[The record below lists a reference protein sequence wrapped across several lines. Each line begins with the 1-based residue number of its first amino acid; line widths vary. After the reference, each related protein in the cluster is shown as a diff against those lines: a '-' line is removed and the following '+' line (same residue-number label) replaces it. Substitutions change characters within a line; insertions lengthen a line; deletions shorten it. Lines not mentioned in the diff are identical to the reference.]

1 MLAIANYGGSN
12 MPLSFAQAGETRKI
26 LSLQG
31 DDTMKQHLLD
41 MGFVAGQIVQIIGN
55 SNQGL
60 VLSIK
65 GVRLALNRGLAHRI
79 NVA

>member
-1 MLAIANYGGSN
+1 
-12 MPLSFAQAGETRKI
+12 MPLSLAQVGETRKI
-26 LSLQG
+26 IGLCGEES
-31 DDTMKQHLLD
+31 MKQHLLD
-41 MGFVAGQIVQIIGN
+41 LGFVAGQVVEVVGN

-60 VLSIK
+60 ILSIK

>member
-1 MLAIANYGGSN
+1 
-12 MPLSFAQAGETRKI
+12 MPLSFAQAGETHKV

-31 DDTMKQHLLD
+31 DDTTKQHLLD
-41 MGFVAGQIVQIIGN
+41 MGFVSGQIVQIIGN

-60 VLSIK
+60 ILSIK

>member
-1 MLAIANYGGSN
+1 
-12 MPLSFAQAGETRKI
+12 
-26 LSLQG
+26 
-31 DDTMKQHLLD
+31 
-41 MGFVAGQIVQIIGN
+41 
-55 SNQGL
+55 L

>member
-1 MLAIANYGGSN
+1 
-12 MPLSFAQAGETRKI
+12 MPLSFAQIGETCTV

-41 MGFVAGQIVQIIGN
+41 LGFIAGQTVQVVGN
-55 SNQGL
+55 SNQGII
-60 VLSIK
+60 LSVK

>member
-1 MLAIANYGGSN
+1 
-12 MPLSFAQAGETRKI
+12 MPLSFAQVGETRKV

-31 DDTMKQHLLD
+31 DDMLKQHLLD
-41 MGFVAGQIVQIIGN
+41 LGFVAGQTVQIIGN

-60 VLSIK
+60 ILFIK